1 MMLRSKVLNQDKN
14 GQEKKMKD
22 REFYKSFFQLYIM
35 LVLQNIV
42 TLSVNLADNIMLGA
56 YGELSLS
63 GVTAVNQ
70 IQFLYQQ
77 ILIAFGD
84 GMVIFCSQ
92 YWGKKQ
98 FQPMKKVIA
107 IAMRFGMMAAILL
120 FVVITLFPG
129 QVMLLF
135 TTDKR
140 IIREGVTYLHTIR
153 FTYLFFAVTQ
163 MLLAALRSTEVAK
176 IALKLSVLALVVNC
190 GMNYILI
197 FGRFGAPELG
207 VTGAAIGTLT
217 ARILECAVL
226 LGYMIRKEKYLRM
239 KLSDFLQRDW
249 QLLKDYLKIML
260 PLLMLCALWG
270 INTAMQTVVL
280 GHMNS
285 AAIAANSAASNLY
298 LLVKSAAVGAA
309 SAASVLIGKMI
320 GMGDGEQVKRYAR
333 KLQMLFVLLGIAGGI
348 FLYFIRI
355 PVLSLYNL
363 SPEARQL
370 ANQFLGILSVIYI
383 GMAYQMP
390 TNAGIIKGGGSV
402 SFAAKLDTVCI
413 CLIVI
418 PLSCYMAF
426 VAGASPAVVVI
437 CLNIDQFL
445 KCVPVFLKVNYGNW
459 MKKLTR

>member
-1 MMLRSKVLNQDKN
+1 
-14 GQEKKMKD
+14 MKD
-22 REFYKSFFQLYIM
+22 REFYKSFFQLYIV

-56 YGELSLS
+56 YGEISLS

-77 ILIAFGD
+77 LLIAFGD

-98 FQPMKKVIA
+98 IQPMKKVIA
-107 IAMRFGMMAAILL
+107 IAMRFGVATAVML
-120 FVVITLFPG
+120 FLAITLFPG
-129 QVMLLF
+129 QAMQVF
-135 TTDKR
+135 TTDER
-140 IIREGVTYLHTIR
+140 IIGEGVTYLRTIR

-176 IALKLSVLALVVNC
+176 IALNLSILAWVVNC
-190 GMNYILI
+190 GINYVLI

-226 LGYMIRKEKYLRM
+226 IGYIVQKEKYLRL
-239 KLSDFLQRDW
+239 KLADFMQRD
-249 QLLKDYLKIML
+249 QTLLKDYLKVLM
-260 PLLMLCALWG
+260 PLLVFSVLWG

-298 LLVKSAAVGAA
+298 LVVKSAAVGAA
-309 SAASVLIGKMI
+309 SAASVMIGKTI
-320 GMGDGEQVKRYAR
+320 GMGDGELVKRYAR
-333 KLQMLFVLLGIAGGI
+333 KLQILFLLLAIAGGI
-348 FLYFIRI
+348 LLYFIRI
-355 PVLSLYNL
+355 PVLSLYDL
-363 SPEARQL
+363 SPETMEL
-370 ANQFLGILSVIYI
+370 ANQFLIILSVVYVA
-383 GMAYQMP
+383 MAYQMP

-402 SFAAKLDTVCI
+402 YFSAKLDTVCI

-426 VAGASPAVVVI
+426 VAGASSAVVVI
-437 CLNIDQFL
+437 CLNIDQFI

-459 MKKLTR
+459 MKKLTREGNI

>member
-1 MMLRSKVLNQDKN
+1 
-14 GQEKKMKD
+14 MKD
-22 REFYKSFFQLYIM
+22 REFYKSFFQLYIV

-56 YGELSLS
+56 YGEISLS

-77 ILIAFGD
+77 LLIAFGD

-98 FQPMKKVIA
+98 IQPMKKVIA
-107 IAMRFGMMAAILL
+107 IAMRFGVATAVML
-120 FVVITLFPG
+120 FLAITLFPG
-129 QVMLLF
+129 QAMQVF
-135 TTDKR
+135 TTDER
-140 IIREGVTYLHTIR
+140 IIGEGVTYLRTIR

-176 IALKLSVLALVVNC
+176 IALNLSVLALVVNC
-190 GMNYILI
+190 GINYVLI

-226 LGYMIRKEKYLRM
+226 IGYIVQKEKYLRL
-239 KLSDFLQRDW
+239 KLADFMQRD
-249 QLLKDYLKIML
+249 QTLLKDYLKVLM
-260 PLLMLCALWG
+260 PLLIFSVLWG

-298 LLVKSAAVGAA
+298 LVVKSAAVGAA
-309 SAASVLIGKMI
+309 SAASVMIGKTI
-320 GMGDGEQVKRYAR
+320 GMGDGELVKRYAR
-333 KLQMLFVLLGIAGGI
+333 KLQILFLLLAIAGGI
-348 FLYFIRI
+348 LLYFIRI
-355 PVLSLYNL
+355 PVLGLYDL
-363 SPEARQL
+363 SPETMEL
-370 ANQFLGILSVIYI
+370 ANQFLIILSVVYVA
-383 GMAYQMP
+383 MAYQMP

-402 SFAAKLDTVCI
+402 YFSAKLDTVCI

-426 VAGASPAVVVI
+426 VAGASSAVVVI
-437 CLNIDQFL
+437 CLNIDQFI
-445 KCVPVFLKVNYGNW
+445 KCVPVFFKVNYGNW
-459 MKKLTR
+459 MKKLTREGNI

>member
-1 MMLRSKVLNQDKN
+1 
-14 GQEKKMKD
+14 MKD
-22 REFYKSFFQLYIM
+22 REFYKSFFQLYIV

-56 YGELSLS
+56 YGEISLS

-77 ILIAFGD
+77 LLIAFGD

-98 FQPMKKVIA
+98 IQPMKKVIA
-107 IAMRFGMMAAILL
+107 IAMRFGVATAVML
-120 FVVITLFPG
+120 FLVITLFPG
-129 QVMLLF
+129 QAMQVF
-135 TTDKR
+135 TTDER
-140 IIREGVTYLHTIR
+140 IIREGVTYLRTIR

-176 IALKLSVLALVVNC
+176 IALNLSVLALVVNC
-190 GMNYILI
+190 GINYVLI

-226 LGYMIRKEKYLRM
+226 IGYIVQKEKYLRL
-239 KLSDFLQRDW
+239 KLADFMQRD
-249 QLLKDYLKIML
+249 QTLLKDYLKVLM
-260 PLLMLCALWG
+260 PLLVFSVLWG

-298 LLVKSAAVGAA
+298 LVVKSAAVGAA
-309 SAASVLIGKMI
+309 SAASVMIGKTI
-320 GMGDGEQVKRYAR
+320 GMGDGELVKRYAR
-333 KLQMLFVLLGIAGGI
+333 KLQILFLLLAIAGGI
-348 FLYFIRI
+348 LLYFIRI
-355 PVLSLYNL
+355 PVLSLYDL
-363 SPEARQL
+363 SPETMEL
-370 ANQFLGILSVIYI
+370 ANQFLIILSVVYVA
-383 GMAYQMP
+383 MAYQMP

-402 SFAAKLDTVCI
+402 YFSAKLDTVCI

-426 VAGASPAVVVI
+426 VAGASSAVVVI
-437 CLNIDQFL
+437 CLNIDQFI

-459 MKKLTR
+459 MKKLTREGNI

>member
-1 MMLRSKVLNQDKN
+1 
-14 GQEKKMKD
+14 MKD
-22 REFYKSFFQLYIM
+22 REFYKSFFQLYIV

-56 YGELSLS
+56 YGEISLS

-77 ILIAFGD
+77 LLIAFGD

-98 FQPMKKVIA
+98 IQPMKKVIA
-107 IAMRFGMMAAILL
+107 IAMRFGVATAVML
-120 FVVITLFPG
+120 FLAITLFPG
-129 QVMLLF
+129 QAMQVF
-135 TTDKR
+135 TTDER
-140 IIREGVTYLHTIR
+140 IIGEGVTYLRTIR

-176 IALKLSVLALVVNC
+176 IALNLSVLALVVNC
-190 GMNYILI
+190 AINYVLI

-226 LGYMIRKEKYLRM
+226 IGYIVQKEKYLRL
-239 KLSDFLQRDW
+239 KLADFMQRD
-249 QLLKDYLKIML
+249 QTLLKDYLKVLM
-260 PLLMLCALWG
+260 PLLVFSVLWG

-298 LLVKSAAVGAA
+298 LVVKSAAVGAA
-309 SAASVLIGKMI
+309 SAASVMIGKTI
-320 GMGDGEQVKRYAR
+320 GMGDGELVKRYAR
-333 KLQMLFVLLGIAGGI
+333 KLQILFLLLAIAGGI
-348 FLYFIRI
+348 LLYFIRI
-355 PVLSLYNL
+355 PVLSLYDL
-363 SPEARQL
+363 SPETMEL
-370 ANQFLGILSVIYI
+370 ANQFLIILSVVYVA
-383 GMAYQMP
+383 MAYQMP

-402 SFAAKLDTVCI
+402 YFSAKLDTVCI

-426 VAGASPAVVVI
+426 VAGASSAVVVI
-437 CLNIDQFL
+437 CLNIDQFI

-459 MKKLTR
+459 MKKLTREGNI

>member
-1 MMLRSKVLNQDKN
+1 
-14 GQEKKMKD
+14 MKD
-22 REFYKSFFQLYIM
+22 REFYKSFFRLYIV

-56 YGELSLS
+56 YGEVSLS

-98 FQPMKKVIA
+98 IQPMKKVIV
-107 IAMRFGMMAAILL
+107 IAMRFGVATAVML
-120 FVVITLFPG
+120 FLVITLFPG
-129 QVMLLF
+129 QAMQVF
-135 TTDKR
+135 TTDER
-140 IIREGVTYLHTIR
+140 IIREGVTYLRTIR

-176 IALKLSVLALVVNC
+176 IALKLSVLALIVNC
-190 GMNYILI
+190 GINYVLI

-217 ARILECAVL
+217 ARILECVVL
-226 LGYMIRKEKYLRM
+226 IGYIVQKEKYLRL
-239 KLSDFLQRDW
+239 KLVDFFQKDDR
-249 QLLKDYLKIML
+249 QFLKDYLKIML
-260 PLLMLCALWG
+260 PLLVLCALWG
-270 INTAMQTVVL
+270 INTAMQTIVL

-298 LLVKSAAVGAA
+298 LMVKSAAVGAA
-309 SAASVLIGKMI
+309 SAASVIIGKTI
-320 GMGDGEQVKRYAR
+320 GSGDGEQVKRYAG
-333 KLQMLFVLLGIAGGI
+333 KLQALFVLLGIAGGI

-355 PVLSLYNL
+355 PILSLYDL
-363 SPEARQL
+363 SPEAMKL
-370 ANQFLGILSVIYI
+370 ANQFLIILSVVYVA
-383 GMAYQMP
+383 MAYQMP

-402 SFAAKLDTVCI
+402 SFGAKLDSACI
-413 CLIVI
+413 CLIVM

-426 VAGASPAVVVI
+426 VAGASPEVVVI
-437 CLNIDQFL
+437 CLNIDQFI

-459 MKKLTR
+459 MKKLTREENI

>member
-1 MMLRSKVLNQDKN
+1 
-14 GQEKKMKD
+14 MKD
-22 REFYKSFFQLYIM
+22 REFYKSFFRLYIV

-56 YGELSLS
+56 YGEVSLS

-98 FQPMKKVIA
+98 IQPMKKVIV
-107 IAMRFGMMAAILL
+107 IAMRFGVATAVILFL
-120 FVVITLFPG
+120 VITLFPG
-129 QVMLLF
+129 QAMQVF

-140 IIREGVTYLHTIR
+140 IIGEGVTYLRTIR

-176 IALKLSVLALVVNC
+176 IALKLSVLALIVNC
-190 GMNYILI
+190 GINYVLI

-226 LGYMIRKEKYLRM
+226 IWYIVQKEKYLRL
-239 KLSDFLQRDW
+239 KLVDFMQRD
-249 QLLKDYLKIML
+249 QKFLKDYLKVLM
-260 PLLMLCALWG
+260 PLLVFSVLWG
-270 INTAMQTVVL
+270 INTAIQTVVL

-298 LLVKSAAVGAA
+298 LVVKSAAVGAA
-309 SAASVLIGKMI
+309 SAASVMIGKTI
-320 GMGDGEQVKRYAR
+320 GMGDGELVKRYAR
-333 KLQMLFVLLGIAGGI
+333 KLQILFLLLAIAGGI
-348 FLYFIRI
+348 LLYFIRI
-355 PVLSLYNL
+355 PVLSLYDL
-363 SPEARQL
+363 GPETMEL
-370 ANQFLGILSVIYI
+370 ANQFLIILSVVYVA
-383 GMAYQMP
+383 MAYQMP

-402 SFAAKLDTVCI
+402 YFSAKLDTVCI

-426 VAGASPAVVVI
+426 VAGALPAVVVI
-437 CLNIDQFL
+437 CLNIDQFI

-459 MKKLTR
+459 MKKLTREGNI

>member
-1 MMLRSKVLNQDKN
+1 
-14 GQEKKMKD
+14 MKD
-22 REFYKSFFQLYIM
+22 REFYKSFFRLYIV

-56 YGELSLS
+56 YGEISLS

-77 ILIAFGD
+77 LLIAFGD

-98 FQPMKKVIA
+98 IQPMKKVIV
-107 IAMRFGMMAAILL
+107 IAMRFGVATAVML
-120 FVVITLFPG
+120 FLVITLFPG
-129 QVMLLF
+129 QAMQVF
-135 TTDKR
+135 TTDER
-140 IIREGVTYLHTIR
+140 IIREGVTYLRTIR

-190 GMNYILI
+190 GINYVLI

-226 LGYMIRKEKYLRM
+226 IWYIVQKEKYLRL
-239 KLSDFLQRDW
+239 KLVDFMQRD
-249 QLLKDYLKIML
+249 QKFLKDYLKVLM
-260 PLLMLCALWG
+260 PLLVFSVLWG
-270 INTAMQTVVL
+270 INTAIQTVVL

-298 LLVKSAAVGAA
+298 LVVKSAAVGAA
-309 SAASVLIGKMI
+309 SAASVMIGKTI
-320 GMGDGEQVKRYAR
+320 GMGDGELVKRYAR
-333 KLQMLFVLLGIAGGI
+333 KLQILFLLLAIAGGI
-348 FLYFIRI
+348 LLYFIRI
-355 PVLSLYNL
+355 PVLSLYDL
-363 SPEARQL
+363 SPETMEL
-370 ANQFLGILSVIYI
+370 ANQFLIILSVVYVA
-383 GMAYQMP
+383 MAYQMP

-402 SFAAKLDTVCI
+402 YFSAKLDTVCI

-437 CLNIDQFL
+437 CLNIDQFI

-459 MKKLTR
+459 MKKLTREGNI

>member
-1 MMLRSKVLNQDKN
+1 
-14 GQEKKMKD
+14 MKD
-22 REFYKSFFQLYIM
+22 REFYKSFFQLYIV

-56 YGELSLS
+56 YGEISLS

-77 ILIAFGD
+77 LLIAFGD

-98 FQPMKKVIA
+98 IQPMKKVIA
-107 IAMRFGMMAAILL
+107 IAMRFGVATAVML
-120 FVVITLFPG
+120 FLAITLFPG
-129 QVMLLF
+129 QAMQVF
-135 TTDKR
+135 TTDER
-140 IIREGVTYLHTIR
+140 IIGEGVTYLRTIR

-176 IALKLSVLALVVNC
+176 IALNLSILALVVNC
-190 GMNYILI
+190 GINYVLI

-226 LGYMIRKEKYLRM
+226 IGYIVQKEKYLRL
-239 KLSDFLQRDW
+239 KLADFMQRD
-249 QLLKDYLKIML
+249 QTLLKDYLKVLM
-260 PLLMLCALWG
+260 PLLVFSVLWG

-298 LLVKSAAVGAA
+298 LVVKSAAVGAA
-309 SAASVLIGKMI
+309 SAASVMIGKTI
-320 GMGDGEQVKRYAR
+320 GMGDGELVKRYAR
-333 KLQMLFVLLGIAGGI
+333 KLQILFLLLAIAGGI
-348 FLYFIRI
+348 LLYFIRI
-355 PVLSLYNL
+355 PILSLYDL
-363 SPEARQL
+363 SPETMEL
-370 ANQFLGILSVIYI
+370 ANQFLIILSVVYVA
-383 GMAYQMP
+383 MAYQMP

-402 SFAAKLDTVCI
+402 YFSAKLDTVCI

-426 VAGASPAVVVI
+426 VAGASSAVVVI
-437 CLNIDQFL
+437 CLNIDQFI

-459 MKKLTR
+459 MKKLTREGNI

>member
-1 MMLRSKVLNQDKN
+1 
-14 GQEKKMKD
+14 MKD
-22 REFYKSFFQLYIM
+22 REFYKSFFQLYIV

-56 YGELSLS
+56 YGEISLS

-77 ILIAFGD
+77 LLIAFGD

-98 FQPMKKVIA
+98 IQPMKKVIA
-107 IAMRFGMMAAILL
+107 IAMRFGVATAVML
-120 FVVITLFPG
+120 FLVITLFPG
-129 QVMLLF
+129 QAMQVF
-135 TTDKR
+135 TTDER
-140 IIREGVTYLHTIR
+140 IIREGVTYLRTIR

-176 IALKLSVLALVVNC
+176 IALNLSVLALVVNC
-190 GMNYILI
+190 GINYVLI
-197 FGRFGAPELG
+197 FGSFGSPELG

-226 LGYMIRKEKYLRM
+226 IGYIVQIEKYLRL
-239 KLSDFLQRDW
+239 KLADFMQRD
-249 QLLKDYLKIML
+249 QTLLKDYLKVLM
-260 PLLMLCALWG
+260 PLLVFSVLWG

-298 LLVKSAAVGAA
+298 LVVKSAAVGAA
-309 SAASVLIGKMI
+309 SAASVMIGKTI
-320 GMGDGEQVKRYAR
+320 GMGDGELVKRYAR
-333 KLQMLFVLLGIAGGI
+333 KLQILFLLLAIAGGI
-348 FLYFIRI
+348 LLYFIRI
-355 PVLSLYNL
+355 PVLSLYDL
-363 SPEARQL
+363 SPETMEL
-370 ANQFLGILSVIYI
+370 ANQFLIILSVVYVA
-383 GMAYQMP
+383 MAYQMP

-402 SFAAKLDTVCI
+402 YFSAKLDTVCI

-426 VAGASPAVVVI
+426 VAGASSAVVVI
-437 CLNIDQFL
+437 CLNIDQFI
-445 KCVPVFLKVNYGNW
+445 KCVPVFFKVNYGNW
-459 MKKLTR
+459 MKKLTREGNI

>member
-1 MMLRSKVLNQDKN
+1 
-14 GQEKKMKD
+14 MKD
-22 REFYKSFFQLYIM
+22 REFYKSFFQLYIV

-56 YGELSLS
+56 YGEISLS

-77 ILIAFGD
+77 LLIAFGD

-98 FQPMKKVIA
+98 IQPMKKVIA
-107 IAMRFGMMAAILL
+107 IAMRFGVATAVML
-120 FVVITLFPG
+120 FLAITLFPG
-129 QVMLLF
+129 QAMQVF
-135 TTDKR
+135 TTDER
-140 IIREGVTYLHTIR
+140 IIGEGVTYLRTIR

-176 IALKLSVLALVVNC
+176 IALNLSVLALVVNC
-190 GMNYILI
+190 GINYVLI

-226 LGYMIRKEKYLRM
+226 IGYIVQKEKYLRL
-239 KLSDFLQRDW
+239 KLADFMQRD
-249 QLLKDYLKIML
+249 QTLLKDYLKVLM
-260 PLLMLCALWG
+260 PLLVFSVLWG

-298 LLVKSAAVGAA
+298 LVVKSAAVGAA
-309 SAASVLIGKMI
+309 SAASVMIGKTI
-320 GMGDGEQVKRYAR
+320 GMGDGELGKRYAR
-333 KLQMLFVLLGIAGGI
+333 KLQILFLLLAIAGGI
-348 FLYFIRI
+348 LLYFIRI
-355 PVLSLYNL
+355 PVLSLYDL
-363 SPEARQL
+363 SPETMEL
-370 ANQFLGILSVIYI
+370 ANQFLIILSVVYVA
-383 GMAYQMP
+383 MAYQMP

-402 SFAAKLDTVCI
+402 YFSAKLDTVCI

-426 VAGASPAVVVI
+426 VAGASSAVVVI
-437 CLNIDQFL
+437 CLNIDQFI

-459 MKKLTR
+459 MKKLTREGNI

>member
-1 MMLRSKVLNQDKN
+1 
-14 GQEKKMKD
+14 MKD
-22 REFYKSFFQLYIM
+22 REFYKSFFRLYIV

-56 YGELSLS
+56 YGEVSLS

-98 FQPMKKVIA
+98 IQPMKKVIA
-107 IAMRFGMMAAILL
+107 IAMRFGVATAVML
-120 FVVITLFPG
+120 FLVITLFPG
-129 QVMLLF
+129 QAMQVF
-135 TTDKR
+135 TTDER
-140 IIREGVTYLHTIR
+140 IIREGVTYLRTIR

-176 IALKLSVLALVVNC
+176 IALKLSVLALIVNC
-190 GMNYILI
+190 GINYVLI

-217 ARILECAVL
+217 ARILECVVL
-226 LGYMIRKEKYLRM
+226 IGYIVQKEKYLRL
-239 KLSDFLQRDW
+239 KLADFFQKDDR
-249 QLLKDYLKIML
+249 QFLKDYLKIML
-260 PLLMLCALWG
+260 PLLVLCALWG
-270 INTAMQTVVL
+270 INTAMQTIVL

-298 LLVKSAAVGAA
+298 LMVKSAAVGAA
-309 SAASVLIGKMI
+309 SAASVIIGKTI
-320 GMGDGEQVKRYAR
+320 GSGDGEQVKRYAG
-333 KLQMLFVLLGIAGGI
+333 KLQVLFVLLGIAGGI

-355 PVLSLYNL
+355 PILSLYDL
-363 SPEARQL
+363 SPEAMKL
-370 ANQFLGILSVIYI
+370 ANQFLIILSVVYVA
-383 GMAYQMP
+383 MAYQMP

-402 SFAAKLDTVCI
+402 SFGAKLDSACI
-413 CLIVI
+413 CLIVM

-437 CLNIDQFL
+437 CLNIDQFI
-445 KCVPVFLKVNYGNW
+445 KCVPVFLKVNYGSW
-459 MKKLTR
+459 MKKLTREGNI

>member
-1 MMLRSKVLNQDKN
+1 
-14 GQEKKMKD
+14 MKD
-22 REFYKSFFQLYIM
+22 REFYKSFFQLYIV

-56 YGELSLS
+56 YGEISLS

-77 ILIAFGD
+77 LLIAFGD

-98 FQPMKKVIA
+98 IQPMKKVIA
-107 IAMRFGMMAAILL
+107 IAMRFGVATAVML
-120 FVVITLFPG
+120 FLVITLFPG
-129 QVMLLF
+129 QAMQVF
-135 TTDKR
+135 TTDER
-140 IIREGVTYLHTIR
+140 IIGEGVTYLRTIR

-176 IALKLSVLALVVNC
+176 IALNLSVLALVVNC
-190 GMNYILI
+190 GINYVLI

-226 LGYMIRKEKYLRM
+226 IGYIVQKEKYLRL
-239 KLSDFLQRDW
+239 KLADFMQRD
-249 QLLKDYLKIML
+249 QTLLKDYLKVLM
-260 PLLMLCALWG
+260 PLLIFSVLWG

-298 LLVKSAAVGAA
+298 LVVKSAAVGAA
-309 SAASVLIGKMI
+309 SAASVMIGKTI
-320 GMGDGEQVKRYAR
+320 GMGDGELVKRYAR
-333 KLQMLFVLLGIAGGI
+333 KLQILFLLLAIAGGI
-348 FLYFIRI
+348 LLYFIRI
-355 PVLSLYNL
+355 PVLSLYDL
-363 SPEARQL
+363 SPETMEL
-370 ANQFLGILSVIYI
+370 ANQFLIILSVVYVA
-383 GMAYQMP
+383 MAYQMP

-402 SFAAKLDTVCI
+402 YFSAKLDTVCI

-426 VAGASPAVVVI
+426 VAGASSAVVVI
-437 CLNIDQFL
+437 CLNIDQFI
-445 KCVPVFLKVNYGNW
+445 KCVPVFFKVNYGNW
-459 MKKLTR
+459 MKKLTREGNI

>member
-1 MMLRSKVLNQDKN
+1 
-14 GQEKKMKD
+14 MKD
-22 REFYKSFFQLYIM
+22 REFYKSFFRLYIV

-56 YGELSLS
+56 YGEVSLS

-98 FQPMKKVIA
+98 IQPMKKVIA
-107 IAMRFGMMAAILL
+107 IAMRFGVATAVML
-120 FVVITLFPG
+120 FLVITLFPG
-129 QVMLLF
+129 QAMQVF

-140 IIREGVTYLHTIR
+140 IIGEGVTYLRTIR

-176 IALKLSVLALVVNC
+176 IALKLSVLALIVNC
-190 GMNYILI
+190 GINYVLI

-226 LGYMIRKEKYLRM
+226 IWYIVQKEKYLRL
-239 KLSDFLQRDW
+239 KLVDFMQRD
-249 QLLKDYLKIML
+249 QKFLKDYLKVLM
-260 PLLMLCALWG
+260 PLLVFSVLWG
-270 INTAMQTVVL
+270 INTAIQTVVL
-280 GHMNS
+280 GHMTS
-285 AAIAANSAASNLY
+285 ATIAANSAASNLY
-298 LLVKSAAVGAA
+298 LVVKSAAVGAA
-309 SAASVLIGKMI
+309 SAASVMIGKTI
-320 GMGDGEQVKRYAR
+320 GMGDGELVKRYAR
-333 KLQMLFVLLGIAGGI
+333 KLQILFLLLAIAGGI
-348 FLYFIRI
+348 LLYFIRI
-355 PVLSLYNL
+355 PVLSLYDL
-363 SPEARQL
+363 SPETMEL
-370 ANQFLGILSVIYI
+370 ANQFLIILSVVYVA
-383 GMAYQMP
+383 MAYQMP

-402 SFAAKLDTVCI
+402 YFSAKLDTVCI

-437 CLNIDQFL
+437 CLNIDQFI

-459 MKKLTR
+459 MEKLTREGNI

>member
-1 MMLRSKVLNQDKN
+1 
-14 GQEKKMKD
+14 MKD
-22 REFYKSFFQLYIM
+22 REFYKSFFQLYIV

-56 YGELSLS
+56 YGEISLS

-77 ILIAFGD
+77 LLIAFGD

-98 FQPMKKVIA
+98 IQPMKKVIA
-107 IAMRFGMMAAILL
+107 IAMQFGVATAVLL
-120 FVVITLFPG
+120 FLVITLFPG
-129 QVMLLF
+129 QAMQVF
-135 TTDKR
+135 TTDER
-140 IIREGVTYLHTIR
+140 IIGEGVTYLRTIR

-176 IALKLSVLALVVNC
+176 IALNLSVLALVVNC
-190 GMNYILI
+190 GINYVLI

-226 LGYMIRKEKYLRM
+226 IGYIVQKEKYLRL
-239 KLSDFLQRDW
+239 KLADFMQRD
-249 QLLKDYLKIML
+249 QTLLKDYLKVLM
-260 PLLMLCALWG
+260 PLLIFSVLWG

-298 LLVKSAAVGAA
+298 LVVKSAAVGAA
-309 SAASVLIGKMI
+309 SAASVTIGKTI
-320 GMGDGEQVKRYAR
+320 GMGDGELVKRYAR
-333 KLQMLFVLLGIAGGI
+333 KLQILFLLLAIAGGI
-348 FLYFIRI
+348 LLYFIRI
-355 PVLSLYNL
+355 PVLGLYDL
-363 SPEARQL
+363 SPETMEL
-370 ANQFLGILSVIYI
+370 ANQFLIILSVVYVA
-383 GMAYQMP
+383 MAYQMP

-402 SFAAKLDTVCI
+402 YFSAKLDTVCI

-426 VAGASPAVVVI
+426 VAGASSAVVVI
-437 CLNIDQFL
+437 CLNIDQFI
-445 KCVPVFLKVNYGNW
+445 KCVPVFFKVNYGNW
-459 MKKLTR
+459 MKKLTREGNI

>member
-1 MMLRSKVLNQDKN
+1 
-14 GQEKKMKD
+14 MKD
-22 REFYKSFFQLYIM
+22 REFYKSFFRLYIV

-56 YGELSLS
+56 YGEVSLS

-98 FQPMKKVIA
+98 IQPMKKVIV
-107 IAMRFGMMAAILL
+107 IAMRFGVATAVML
-120 FVVITLFPG
+120 FLVITLFPG
-129 QVMLLF
+129 QAMQVF
-135 TTDKR
+135 TTDER
-140 IIREGVTYLHTIR
+140 IIREGVTYLRTIR

-190 GMNYILI
+190 GINYVLI

-217 ARILECAVL
+217 ARILECVVL
-226 LGYMIRKEKYLRM
+226 IGYIVQKEKYLRL
-239 KLSDFLQRDW
+239 KLVDFMQRD
-249 QLLKDYLKIML
+249 QKFLKDYLKVLM
-260 PLLMLCALWG
+260 PLLVFSVLWG
-270 INTAMQTVVL
+270 INTAIQTVVL

-298 LLVKSAAVGAA
+298 LVVKSAAVGAA
-309 SAASVLIGKMI
+309 SAASVMIGKTI
-320 GMGDGEQVKRYAR
+320 GMGDGELVKRYAR
-333 KLQMLFVLLGIAGGI
+333 KLQILFLLLAIAGGI
-348 FLYFIRI
+348 LLYFIRI
-355 PVLSLYNL
+355 PVLSLYDL
-363 SPEARQL
+363 GPETMEL
-370 ANQFLGILSVIYI
+370 ANQFLIILSVVYVA
-383 GMAYQMP
+383 MAYQMP

-402 SFAAKLDTVCI
+402 YFSAKLDTVCI

-437 CLNIDQFL
+437 CLNIDQFI

-459 MKKLTR
+459 MKKLTREGNI

>member
-1 MMLRSKVLNQDKN
+1 
-14 GQEKKMKD
+14 MKD
-22 REFYKSFFQLYIM
+22 REFYKSFFRLYIV

-42 TLSVNLADNIMLGA
+42 TLSVNLADNIMLGS
-56 YGELSLS
+56 YGEISLS
-63 GVTAVNQ
+63 GVTSVNQ

-77 ILIAFGD
+77 MLIAFGD

-98 FQPMKKVIA
+98 TEPMKKIIA
-107 IAMRFGMMAAILL
+107 IAMHFGIAAAVLL
-120 FVVITLFPG
+120 FAVVSLFPE
-129 QVMLLF
+129 QAMLCF
-135 TTDKR
+135 TTDR
-140 IIREGVTYLHTIR
+140 QIIEEGVRYLHTIR

-163 MLLAALRSTEVAK
+163 MLLAALRSTEVAG
-176 IALKLSVLALVVNC
+176 IALRLSVMALVVNC
-190 GMNYILI
+190 GINYVLI

-226 LGYMIRKEKYLRM
+226 IFYLIKKEKYLRL
-239 KLSDFLQRDW
+239 KLADFLQRDR
-249 QLLKDYLKIML
+249 QFLRDYLKITL
-260 PLLMLCALWG
+260 PLLVLCGLWG

-298 LLVKSAAVGAA
+298 LMVKSAAVGAA
-309 SAASVLIGKMI
+309 SAASVVIGKAI
-320 GMGDGEQVKRYAR
+320 GMGDGELVKRYAR
-333 KLQMLFVLLGIAGGI
+333 KLQILFVMLGVIGGI

-355 PVLSLYNL
+355 PILNLYDLSQ
-363 SPEARQL
+363 EAMAL
-370 ANQFLGILSVIYI
+370 ANQFLIILSVVYVF
-383 GMAYQMP
+383 MAYQMP
-390 TNAGIIKGGGSV
+390 ANAGIIKGGGCV
-402 SFAAKLDTVCI
+402 EFGAKLDSTCI

-437 CLNIDQFL
+437 CLNIDQFI
-445 KCVPVFLKVNYGNW
+445 KCVPIFWKVNHGNW
-459 MKKLTR
+459 IKKLTR

>member
-1 MMLRSKVLNQDKN
+1 
-14 GQEKKMKD
+14 MKD
-22 REFYKSFFQLYIM
+22 REFYKSFFQLYIV

-56 YGELSLS
+56 YGEISLS

-77 ILIAFGD
+77 LLIAFGD

-98 FQPMKKVIA
+98 IQPMKKVIA
-107 IAMRFGMMAAILL
+107 IAMRFGVATAVML
-120 FVVITLFPG
+120 FLAITLFPG
-129 QVMLLF
+129 QAMQVF
-135 TTDKR
+135 TTDER
-140 IIREGVTYLHTIR
+140 IIGEGVTYLHTIR

-176 IALKLSVLALVVNC
+176 IALNLSVLALVVNC
-190 GMNYILI
+190 GINYVLI

-226 LGYMIRKEKYLRM
+226 IGYIVQKEKYLRL
-239 KLSDFLQRDW
+239 KLADFMQRD
-249 QLLKDYLKIML
+249 QTLLKDYLKVLM
-260 PLLMLCALWG
+260 PLLVFSVLWG

-298 LLVKSAAVGAA
+298 LVVKSAAVGAA
-309 SAASVLIGKMI
+309 SAASVMIGKTI
-320 GMGDGEQVKRYAR
+320 GMGDGELVKRYAR
-333 KLQMLFVLLGIAGGI
+333 KLQILFLLLAIAGGI
-348 FLYFIRI
+348 LLYFIRI
-355 PVLSLYNL
+355 PVLSLYDL
-363 SPEARQL
+363 SPETMEL
-370 ANQFLGILSVIYI
+370 ANQFLIILSVVYVA
-383 GMAYQMP
+383 MAYQMP

-402 SFAAKLDTVCI
+402 YFSAKLDTVCI

-426 VAGASPAVVVI
+426 VAGASSAVVVI
-437 CLNIDQFL
+437 CLNIDQFI

-459 MKKLTR
+459 MKKLTREGNI

>member
-1 MMLRSKVLNQDKN
+1 
-14 GQEKKMKD
+14 MKD
-22 REFYKSFFQLYIM
+22 REFYKSFFQLYIV

-56 YGELSLS
+56 YGEISLS
-63 GVTAVNQ
+63 GVTAVSQ

-77 ILIAFGD
+77 LLIAFGD

-98 FQPMKKVIA
+98 IQPMKKVIA
-107 IAMRFGMMAAILL
+107 IAMRFGVATAVML
-120 FVVITLFPG
+120 FLAITLFPG
-129 QVMLLF
+129 QAMQVF
-135 TTDKR
+135 TTDER
-140 IIREGVTYLHTIR
+140 IIGEGVTYLHTIR

-176 IALKLSVLALVVNC
+176 IALNLSVLALVVNC
-190 GMNYILI
+190 GINYVLI

-226 LGYMIRKEKYLRM
+226 IGYIVQKEKYLRL
-239 KLSDFLQRDW
+239 KLADFMQRD
-249 QLLKDYLKIML
+249 QTLLKDYLKVLM
-260 PLLMLCALWG
+260 PLLVFSVLWG

-298 LLVKSAAVGAA
+298 LVVKSAAVGAA
-309 SAASVLIGKMI
+309 SAASVMIGKTI
-320 GMGDGEQVKRYAR
+320 GMGDGELVKRYAR
-333 KLQMLFVLLGIAGGI
+333 KLQILFLLLAIAGGI
-348 FLYFIRI
+348 LLYFIRI
-355 PVLSLYNL
+355 PVLSLYDL
-363 SPEARQL
+363 SPETMEL
-370 ANQFLGILSVIYI
+370 ANQFLIILSVVYVA
-383 GMAYQMP
+383 MAYQMP

-402 SFAAKLDTVCI
+402 YFSAKLDTVCI

-426 VAGASPAVVVI
+426 VAGASSAVVVI
-437 CLNIDQFL
+437 CLNIDQFI

-459 MKKLTR
+459 MKKLTREGNI

>member
-1 MMLRSKVLNQDKN
+1 
-14 GQEKKMKD
+14 MKD
-22 REFYKSFFQLYIM
+22 REFYKSFFQLYIV

-56 YGELSLS
+56 YGEISLS

-77 ILIAFGD
+77 LLIAFGD

-98 FQPMKKVIA
+98 IQPMKKVIA
-107 IAMRFGMMAAILL
+107 IAMRFGVATAVML
-120 FVVITLFPG
+120 FLAITLFPG
-129 QVMLLF
+129 QAMQVF
-135 TTDKR
+135 TTDER
-140 IIREGVTYLHTIR
+140 IIREGVTYLRTIR

-176 IALKLSVLALVVNC
+176 IALNLSVLALVVNC
-190 GMNYILI
+190 GINYVLI

-226 LGYMIRKEKYLRM
+226 IGYIVQKEKYLRL
-239 KLSDFLQRDW
+239 KLADFMQRD
-249 QLLKDYLKIML
+249 QTLLKDYLKVLM
-260 PLLMLCALWG
+260 PLLVFSVLWG

-298 LLVKSAAVGAA
+298 LVVKSAAVGAA
-309 SAASVLIGKMI
+309 SAASVMIGKTI
-320 GMGDGEQVKRYAR
+320 GMGDGELVKRYAR
-333 KLQMLFVLLGIAGGI
+333 KLQILFLLLAIAGGI
-348 FLYFIRI
+348 LLYFIRI
-355 PVLSLYNL
+355 PVLSLYDL
-363 SPEARQL
+363 SPETMEL
-370 ANQFLGILSVIYI
+370 ANQFLIILSVVYVA
-383 GMAYQMP
+383 MAYQMP

-402 SFAAKLDTVCI
+402 YFSAKLDTVCI

-426 VAGASPAVVVI
+426 VAGASSAVVVI
-437 CLNIDQFL
+437 CLNIDQFI

-459 MKKLTR
+459 MKKLTREGNI

>member
-1 MMLRSKVLNQDKN
+1 
-14 GQEKKMKD
+14 MKD
-22 REFYKSFFQLYIM
+22 REFYKSFFRLYIV

-56 YGELSLS
+56 YGEVSLS

-98 FQPMKKVIA
+98 IQPMKKVIV
-107 IAMRFGMMAAILL
+107 IAMRFGVATAVILFL
-120 FVVITLFPG
+120 VITLFPG
-129 QVMLLF
+129 QAMQVF

-140 IIREGVTYLHTIR
+140 IIGEGVTYLRTIR

-190 GMNYILI
+190 GINYVLI
-197 FGRFGAPELG
+197 FGRFGSPELG

-226 LGYMIRKEKYLRM
+226 IWYIVQKEKYLRL
-239 KLSDFLQRDW
+239 KLVDFMQRD
-249 QLLKDYLKIML
+249 QKFLKDYLKVLM
-260 PLLMLCALWG
+260 PLLVFSVLWG
-270 INTAMQTVVL
+270 INTAIQTVVL

-298 LLVKSAAVGAA
+298 LVVKSAAVGAA
-309 SAASVLIGKMI
+309 SAASVMIGKTI
-320 GMGDGEQVKRYAR
+320 GMGDGELVKRYAR
-333 KLQMLFVLLGIAGGI
+333 KLQILFLLLAIAGGI
-348 FLYFIRI
+348 LLYFIRI
-355 PVLSLYNL
+355 PVLSLYDL
-363 SPEARQL
+363 GPETMEL
-370 ANQFLGILSVIYI
+370 ANQFLIILSVVYVA
-383 GMAYQMP
+383 MAYQMP
-390 TNAGIIKGGGSV
+390 TIAGIIKGGGSV
-402 SFAAKLDTVCI
+402 YFSAKLDTVCI

-426 VAGASPAVVVI
+426 VAGALPAVVVI
-437 CLNIDQFL
+437 CLNIDQFI

-459 MKKLTR
+459 MKKLTREGNI

>member
-1 MMLRSKVLNQDKN
+1 
-14 GQEKKMKD
+14 MKD
-22 REFYKSFFQLYIM
+22 REFYKSFFQLYIV

-56 YGELSLS
+56 YGEISLS

-70 IQFLYQQ
+70 IHFLYQQ
-77 ILIAFGD
+77 LLIAFGD

-98 FQPMKKVIA
+98 IQPMKKVIA
-107 IAMRFGMMAAILL
+107 IAMRFGVATAVML
-120 FVVITLFPG
+120 FLVITLFPG
-129 QVMLLF
+129 QAMQVF
-135 TTDKR
+135 TTDER
-140 IIREGVTYLHTIR
+140 IIREGVTYLRTIR

-176 IALKLSVLALVVNC
+176 IALNLSVLALVVNC
-190 GMNYILI
+190 GINYVLI

-226 LGYMIRKEKYLRM
+226 IGYIVQKEKYLRL
-239 KLSDFLQRDW
+239 KLADFMQRD
-249 QLLKDYLKIML
+249 QTLLKDYLKVLM
-260 PLLMLCALWG
+260 PLLVFSVLWG

-298 LLVKSAAVGAA
+298 LVVKSAAVGAA
-309 SAASVLIGKMI
+309 SAASVMIGKTI
-320 GMGDGEQVKRYAR
+320 GMGDGELVKRYAR
-333 KLQMLFVLLGIAGGI
+333 KLQILFLLLAIAGGI
-348 FLYFIRI
+348 LLYFIRI
-355 PVLSLYNL
+355 PVLSLYDL
-363 SPEARQL
+363 SPETMEL
-370 ANQFLGILSVIYI
+370 ANQFLIILSVVYVA
-383 GMAYQMP
+383 MAYQMP

-402 SFAAKLDTVCI
+402 YFSAKLDTVCI

-426 VAGASPAVVVI
+426 VAGASSAVVVI
-437 CLNIDQFL
+437 CLNIDQFI

-459 MKKLTR
+459 MKKLTREGNI

>member
-1 MMLRSKVLNQDKN
+1 
-14 GQEKKMKD
+14 MKD
-22 REFYKSFFQLYIM
+22 REFYKSFFQLYIV

-56 YGELSLS
+56 YGEISLS

-77 ILIAFGD
+77 LLIAFGD

-98 FQPMKKVIA
+98 IQPMKKVIA
-107 IAMRFGMMAAILL
+107 IAMRFGVATAVML
-120 FVVITLFPG
+120 FLVITLFPG
-129 QVMLLF
+129 QAMQVF
-135 TTDKR
+135 TTDER
-140 IIREGVTYLHTIR
+140 IIRKGVTYLRTIR

-176 IALKLSVLALVVNC
+176 IALNLSVLALVVNC
-190 GMNYILI
+190 GINYVLI

-226 LGYMIRKEKYLRM
+226 IGYIVQKEKYLRL
-239 KLSDFLQRDW
+239 KLADFMQRD
-249 QLLKDYLKIML
+249 QTLLKDYLKVLM
-260 PLLMLCALWG
+260 PLLVFSVLWG

-298 LLVKSAAVGAA
+298 LVVKSAAVGAA
-309 SAASVLIGKMI
+309 SAASVMIGKTI
-320 GMGDGEQVKRYAR
+320 GMGDGELVKRYAR
-333 KLQMLFVLLGIAGGI
+333 KLQILFLLLAIAGGI
-348 FLYFIRI
+348 LLYFIRI
-355 PVLSLYNL
+355 PVLSLYDL
-363 SPEARQL
+363 SPETMEL
-370 ANQFLGILSVIYI
+370 ANQFLIILSVVYVA
-383 GMAYQMP
+383 MAYQMP

-402 SFAAKLDTVCI
+402 YFSAKLDTVCI

-426 VAGASPAVVVI
+426 VAGASSAVVVI
-437 CLNIDQFL
+437 CLNIDQFI

-459 MKKLTR
+459 MKKLTREGNI

>member
-1 MMLRSKVLNQDKN
+1 
-14 GQEKKMKD
+14 MKD
-22 REFYKSFFQLYIM
+22 REFYKSFFRLYIV

-56 YGELSLS
+56 YGEVSLS

-98 FQPMKKVIA
+98 IQPMKKVIA
-107 IAMRFGMMAAILL
+107 IAMRFGVATAVML
-120 FVVITLFPG
+120 FLVITLFPG
-129 QVMLLF
+129 QAMQVF
-135 TTDKR
+135 TTDER
-140 IIREGVTYLHTIR
+140 IIGEGVTYLRTIR

-176 IALKLSVLALVVNC
+176 IALKLSVLALIVNC
-190 GMNYILI
+190 GINYVLI

-226 LGYMIRKEKYLRM
+226 IWYIVQKEKYLRL
-239 KLSDFLQRDW
+239 KLVDFMQRD
-249 QLLKDYLKIML
+249 QKFLKDYLKVLM
-260 PLLMLCALWG
+260 PLLVFSVLWG
-270 INTAMQTVVL
+270 INTAIQTVVL

-298 LLVKSAAVGAA
+298 LVVKSAAVGAA
-309 SAASVLIGKMI
+309 SAASVMIGKTI
-320 GMGDGEQVKRYAR
+320 GMGDGELVKRYAR
-333 KLQMLFVLLGIAGGI
+333 KLQILFLLLAIAGGI
-348 FLYFIRI
+348 LLYFIRI
-355 PVLSLYNL
+355 PVLSLYDL
-363 SPEARQL
+363 SSETMEL
-370 ANQFLGILSVIYI
+370 ANQFLIILSVVYVA
-383 GMAYQMP
+383 MAYQMP

-402 SFAAKLDTVCI
+402 CFSAKLDTVCI

-437 CLNIDQFL
+437 CLNIDQFI

-459 MKKLTR
+459 MKKLTREGNI